1 MTNGYALSI
10 CYQTRLPSGSRVL
23 VHFPGKDLQK
33 GIIFIN
39 LHSIM
44 N

>member
-10 CYQTRLPSGSRVL
+10 RCPNAAAVRQPRL
-23 VHFPGKDLQK
+23 VHFPGKYLQK